1 MEIKKE
7 QYQYIWYSLY
17 MLLSKNKDPKIIRY
31 QTSNK
36 LSAYFELNME
46 ELNYE
51 LIEKEVVIET
61 NPFYRFTDIFNEIMN
76 PDLQEGI
83 ELRKEME
90 NIILHILGNL
100 DLQEGLNKRII
111 MNRLIEQKIES
122 GRYGESVK
130 ENFKVLTRIEKIIIA
145 DGLQDKYKCMK
156 ELEVFKKVFSK
167 IYIDSIIYDSLEE
180 QEQIIL
186 YINEEKTEENKKKE
200 KLIEKLFLPLGL
212 TSRVFYKRHFGL
224 MGVEETM
231 KIGEMVIF

>member
-61 NPFYRFTDIFNEIMN
+61 NPFYRFTDIFSEIMN